1 MAWTFWLAA
10 LAPLAHLTVALTPG
24 GAPVLLRASRL
35 AAIVGV
41 GAGFYALIH
50 ALVFGPAT
58 SPLIGVE
65 GVGLSLRLDP
75 LSGVMSALIGFIG
88 WIVLGYSR
96 NYLAGDPRQAEFLR
110 GLCLT
115 LGLVQGLVLAGD
127 LVQLVLCWI
136 GASLAVNRLLLFR
149 GERQAA
155 VLAARKRFLV
165 ARLAE
170 ICLIVAAGLLW
181 RATGTSDIG
190 QILAQASALPAPTL
204 SLSALLL
211 ALAAILSS
219 AQLPFHG
226 WILEVMETPTP
237 VSALLHAGVVNA
249 GGFLML
255 RFADVLAAQPGALIL
270 LIVVGAATA
279 IFGSLV
285 MLTQTSVKVGLAYS
299 TIAQMGFMLLECG
312 LGAFSAALLHI
323 VAHSLYKA
331 HAFLSAGSA
340 AAQAP
345 APRGR
350 RQAPLWVGLLI
361 PVAVGLS
368 ASLAAWMGEGAAKD
382 PGALVLT
389 GVLALGLAR
398 VLVAAWEGGS
408 RAMMAG
414 ALITS
419 VLAIAAYGLGQALF
433 AQLLEGVVPSAPEPT
448 LLAVAASIAAVTL
461 MAGLVGLQLALPRD
475 PSAPGWARAYAV
487 IANGFYLNTLANRWA
502 LRFWPAPPKFAAND
516 GSAQ

>member
-1 MAWTFWLAA
+1 MAWIWLAA
-10 LAPLAHLTVALTPG
+10 LAPLANLAAALTPG
-24 GAPVLLRASRL
+24 GAPRLLRASRL
-35 AAIVGV
+35 AAGV
-41 GAGFYALIH
+41 GLAAGLYALIH
-50 ALVFGPAT
+50 ALWVGPVSTPLVGAGGFG
-58 SPLIGVE
+58 V
-65 GVGLSLRLDP
+65 SLRLDP

-88 WIVLGYSR
+88 WVVLGYSR
-96 NYLAGDPRQAEFLR
+96 NYLAGDPRQAQFLR

-127 LVQLVLCWI
+127 LTQLVVCWI

-170 ICLIVAAGLLW
+170 ACLIGAAILLW
-181 RATGTSDIG
+181 RATGTSDIA
-190 QILAQASALPAPTL
+190 QILAQASALPPTTL

-211 ALAAILSS
+211 ALAAIFSS

-255 RFADVLAAQPGALIL
+255 RFADVLAAQPGALLL

-331 HAFLSAGSA
+331 HAFLSAGGA
-340 AAQAP
+340 AAQTP
-345 APRGR
+345 APKIR
-350 RQAPLWVGLLI
+350 RQTPVLAGLLI
-361 PVAVGLS
+361 PLAVGLT
-368 ASLAAWMGEGAAKD
+368 ACAAAALGLGPAED
-382 PGALVLT
+382 PGAVVLA

-398 VLVAAWEGGS
+398 VLISAWESGS
-408 RAMMAG
+408 RAMLAG
-414 ALITS
+414 GLVTT
-419 VLAIAAYGLGQALF
+419 VLAIGGYVLGQVLF
-433 AQLLEGVVPSAPEPT
+433 AELLAGVMPPAPHPSP
-448 LLAVAASIAAVTL
+448 LAVAASIAAVTL
-461 MAGLVGLQLALPRD
+461 MAGLVGLQLILPRE
-475 PSAPGWARAYAV
+475 PGAPGWDRVYAV
-487 IANGFYLNTLANRWA
+487 VANGFYLNTLANRWA
-502 LRFWPAPPKFAAND
+502 LRFWPATPKFAAQN
-516 GSAQ
+516 GAAQ